1 MGRRVLSHFDHV
13 DVVVANAGST
23 GPIKPLHLI
32 EPSEWRDCVAVNL
45 DGTYLTFRRFIPGM
59 LARRAGSLIAIS
71 SASGKRPTRDRSPYA
86 AAKLGVIGLVRGLG
100 LELGP
105 YGIRV
110 NSVCPGVVE
119 GARLSAVSEAEAA
132 AEGVTTEE
140 IRGRYVAR
148 SPLGRLVDAVEVAR
162 ACVFLASDDASAITG
177 EDLNV
182 SAGAL
187 MY

>member
-1 MGRRVLSHFDHV
+1 
-13 DVVVANAGST
+13 
-23 GPIKPLHLI
+23 
-32 EPSEWRDCVAVNL
+32 
-45 DGTYLTFRRFIPGM
+45 
-59 LARRAGSLIAIS
+59 
-71 SASGKRPTRDRSPYA
+71 
-86 AAKLGVIGLVRGLG
+86 
-100 LELGP
+100 
-105 YGIRV
+105 
-110 NSVCPGVVE
+110 VVE